1 MLVGQLRRQPGR
13 TGMTMCTVKKALMVA
28 AVALCLLPITAQA
41 QSAFTGTVKDTSG
54 AVLPGVTVEAA
65 SDALIEKTRSVVTDA
80 SGGYRLVDLRP
91 GTYSLT
97 FSLEGFSTVK
107 GDAIQLESNF
117 TMTVNTELTVGAIE
131 ETLTVT
137 GAATIA
143 NMQSTTKAQVL
154 NR

>member
-1 MLVGQLRRQPGR
+1 MFRLRYAA
-13 TGMTMCTVKKALMVA
+13 TA
-28 AVALCLLPITAQA
+28 AVIAAAWILLQPATAGA

-91 GTYSLT
+91 GTYTLT

-107 GDAIQLESNF
+107 RDGDSSSSR
-117 TMTVNTELTVGAIE
+117 T
-131 ETLTVT
+131 
-137 GAATIA
+137 
-143 NMQSTTKAQVL
+143 S
-154 NR
+154 R